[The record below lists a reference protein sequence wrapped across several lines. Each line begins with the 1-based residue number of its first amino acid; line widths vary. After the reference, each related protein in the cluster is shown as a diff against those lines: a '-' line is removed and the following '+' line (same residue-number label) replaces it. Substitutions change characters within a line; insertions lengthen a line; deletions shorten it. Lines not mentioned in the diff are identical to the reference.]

1 MAFGANPMTSAGHLL
16 GAGVYSEVY
25 CVGSADYNKGES
37 VGSPTIA
44 TVATLPSNCFA
55 GSGGNVKADAYAVT
69 TV

>member
-1 MAFGANPMTSAGHLL
+1 MTSAGHLL

-44 TVATLPSNCFA
+44 NVVTLPSNCIA
-55 GSGGNVKADAYAVT
+55 GSGGNVNADIYSAT